1 MSTDR
6 PAAPESVH
14 FIRAIIDQDNRSG
27 KWGGQVVTRF
37 PPEPNGYL
45 HIGHAKSICLNFG
58 LAKEYGGRCHL
69 RMDDTNPTKEDV
81 EYVESIQEDVRWLG
95 FDWGEHFHF
104 ASDYFARMFSYAEE
118 LILKGKAYVCFQTE
132 EEMRATRGTVTEPG
146 TPSPW
151 RDTAPEENLRLFRQ
165 MCAGELPDGHCTLR
179 AKIDM
184 GHANMKMRDLPMVRI
199 RHAHHHRTGDRFCV
213 YPLYDFAHCLS
224 DSVEGITHSICTLE
238 FENNRE
244 LYDWF
249 LDNLDGVHHPQ
260 QIEFARLRL
269 SYTVMSKRKLLALVK
284 DGQVSGW
291 DDPRMPTIA
300 GLRRR
305 GVTPEAIR
313 DFAERIGVAKANST
327 VSVELFESCI
337 RDDLNTRAPR
347 LLAVARPL
355 KVTLTNWPEGRVEE
369 LDAALWPHDVPKEGI
384 RILPFSGTLYIERDD
399 FALSPPKGWHR
410 LAPGGEVRLRHAY
423 IIRCEDVVQDASGE
437 VVELRC
443 SVDLDTRSGS
453 AAADRKVKGTIH
465 WVSAAHAVP
474 AELRLYSRLFRVED
488 PDAAESYAEALN
500 PDSLEIVR
508 GALVEPAAASM
519 PKDARLQFERQGYFW
534 ADPKDSKPGA
544 LVFNRIISLKD
555 SWAKAQPAAAPAP
568 AAKKAEP
575 AKAEPTKP
583 SALSL
588 SPAAEALTKRLGVA
602 PTVARVLDEDAAAL
616 AFVEAAVAQGAAPTA
631 AANTVVNDLL
641 PAAKGAPLSTL
652 SVSPAGLAALVNLVT
667 KGEISTKQAKEVL
680 AECLTSGEAP
690 AAVVKRLGLSQ
701 LSDDASLKPLVDAVL
716 AEHQDKL
723 SELRGGNVRLLGF
736 LVGQVLK
743 RSGGRANPSRVQ
755 ALVEEAA
762 RA

>member
-1 MSTDR
+1 VSTDR

-95 FDWGEHFHF
+95 FDWGEHFYF
-104 ASDYFARMFSYAEE
+104 ASDYFGRMFSYAEE

-151 RDTAPEENLRLFRQ
+151 RDTAPEDNLRLFRQ

-179 AKIDM
+179 AKIHM

-305 GVTPEAIR
+305 GVTAESIR
-313 DFAERIGVAKANST
+313 EFAERIGVAKANST

-337 RDDLNTRAPR
+337 RDDLNSRAPR

-355 KVTLTNWPEGRVEE
+355 KVTLTNWPEGQVEE
-369 LDAALWPHDVPKEGI
+369 LDAALWPHDVPKEGS
-384 RILPFSGTLYIERDD
+384 RALPFSGSLFIERDD
-399 FALSPPKGWHR
+399 FALTPPKGWHR

-423 IIRCEDVVQDASGE
+423 IIRCDEVVKDDSGE

-508 GALVEPAAASM
+508 GAFVEPAAATM
-519 PKDARLQFERQGYFW
+519 PQDARLQFERQGYFW
-534 ADPKDSKPGA
+534 ADPKDSRPEA

-568 AAKKAEP
+568 AP
-575 AKAEPTKP
+575 RSP
-583 SALSL
+583 S
-588 SPAAEALTKRLGVA
+588 P
-602 PTVARVLDEDAAAL
+602 
-616 AFVEAAVAQGAAPTA
+616 
-631 AANTVVNDLL
+631 
-641 PAAKGAPLSTL
+641 
-652 SVSPAGLAALVNLVT
+652 
-667 KGEISTKQAKEVL
+667 
-680 AECLTSGEAP
+680 
-690 AAVVKRLGLSQ
+690 
-701 LSDDASLKPLVDAVL
+701 
-716 AEHQDKL
+716 
-723 SELRGGNVRLLGF
+723 
-736 LVGQVLK
+736 
-743 RSGGRANPSRVQ
+743 
-755 ALVEEAA
+755 
-762 RA
+762 